1 MPPNKQKKAHGNPTP
16 QQRTSAQS
24 LSDSPETV
32 LHTPQPSTGEKG
44 HSTRLELRQPT
55 LAISSGSPSTHEATR
70 FRHHS
75 AFSPIRMKVNDPY
88 TDTLGTPPIRPQE
101 THAQDPHTH
110 AGTRARP
117 SGNTRDEGRN
127 HTEGHDIQARIRPAS
142 PAGRSEYYLKR
153 SIPPTQ
159 ILDLRG
165 GPVILGRTSWH
176 SVRHLTPPPRGTA
189 PEHGKQRDTRANTE
203 TC

>member
-1 MPPNKQKKAHGNPTP
+1 MAITHHSSGLQHKASLTP
-16 QQRTSAQS
+16 RK
-24 LSDSPETV
+24 LFF
-32 LHTPQPSTGEKG
+32 TPRNLRQVKIG

-101 THAQDPHTH
+101 THARDPHTH

-117 SGNTRDEGRN
+117 SGNTGDEGRN

-176 SVRHLTPPPRGTA
+176 SVRHPAPPPTQDR
-189 PEHGKQRDTRANTE
+189 PRTREATGHAHKH
-203 TC
+203 